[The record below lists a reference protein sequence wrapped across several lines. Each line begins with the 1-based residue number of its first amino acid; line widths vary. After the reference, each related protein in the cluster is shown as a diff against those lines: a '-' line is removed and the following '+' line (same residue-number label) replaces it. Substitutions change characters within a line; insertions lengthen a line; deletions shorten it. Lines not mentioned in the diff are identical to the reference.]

1 MLITRATVEQLS
13 GLFACN
19 PRAEQDTFAP
29 AAFVWWLVQ
38 QAGLDVFVH
47 ARETDKRKCHF
58 SNVICFT
65 VGQSPFKERQISKT
79 LSDR

>member
-13 GLFACN
+13 GLLACD

-47 ARETDKRKCHF
+47 ARETDKRKCHLF
-58 SNVICFT
+58 HSWTESLQRKTDIQGVI
-65 VGQSPFKERQISKT
+65 
-79 LSDR
+79 